1 MIKKIINYIKDNKFK
16 IIYINNSVD
25 IVNYDNILEV
35 KDDVVTIVKE
45 DKMIFIRGNNLK
57 LNKLLDNEILITGV
71 ILKIELQVI

>member
-71 ILKIELQVI
+71 ILKIEL